1 VGPTARDWLGAGL
14 LAIVM
19 VVLIVLLVTSAM
31 GADEG
36 AEAAFRVFA

>member
-36 AEAAFRVFA
+36 AEATFRVFA